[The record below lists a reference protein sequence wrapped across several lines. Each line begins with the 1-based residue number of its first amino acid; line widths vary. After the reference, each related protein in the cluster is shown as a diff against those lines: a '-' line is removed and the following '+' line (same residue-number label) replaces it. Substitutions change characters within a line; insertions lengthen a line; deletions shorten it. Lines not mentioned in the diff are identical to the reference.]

1 MIGRIDHP
9 VPWKRNGSITVF
21 LTLVFGLILALI
33 TATFENI
40 RFLTVDAYLCS
51 AADNAA
57 MSVFGDYN
65 RELYQEYGLF
75 GYGGYDGHGVTEL
88 TDTFLE
94 AISANLQTEP
104 EKTGSGHDR
113 IMGTSSGEYTSLYR
127 LCDIGV
133 VLDSVEDLT
142 EKTMFYEQLEAYLKT
157 QIVTDL
163 TQKIKNSYQDISST
177 DQRKSLQE
185 NLDMTSEYESGD
197 YEALEMDAE
206 NGAETEMSPMPEA
219 SSAPSHAGGNPLETF
234 RELLRDGVLNLVCDA
249 SDLSSESIARV
260 YSQQKQE
267 KNFQAD
273 DNTQEMGTAEL
284 LKNLL
289 AGQEDLFADDI
300 LNTSKK
306 QTKLICYAQHVFPYY
321 TKVGKQHFRY
331 GLEYLISGS
340 QQEKDNLQEIINR
353 LLVIRTVLNFA
364 YVHSDAALQ
373 AESLATATEIAGA
386 IGLPVLITA
395 IQQTILLILSLE
407 ESLVDITALLAGKS
421 VPIWKNATNFQ
432 MTYPEICSVNKVVF
446 QAKAEKYSNG
456 GKAWREGS
464 LDYQQYLWLLL
475 MMTPEKSLR
484 LRTYDLIQDDL
495 QARYNAT
502 FSLEQSV
509 SGMQYQ
515 IQYQMPFLWTGF
527 LPKGQ
532 KHGMVGKIFSG
543 LYRYQS

>member
-1 MIGRIDHP
+1 MIGMIYHR
-9 VPWKRNGSITVF
+9 VLWKNNGSITVF

-33 TATFENI
+33 TAAFENI

-57 MSVFGDYN
+57 MAVFGDYN

-88 TDTFLE
+88 SDAFLK
-94 AISANLQTEP
+94 AISADLQTEP
-104 EKTGSGHDR
+104 EKNDSGYGGIIR
-113 IMGTSSGEYTSLYR
+113 SPSGGYTSLYR
-127 LCDIGV
+127 LCDVEV
-133 VLDSVEDLT
+133 VLHDVEDLT
-142 EKTMFYEQLEAYLKT
+142 EETVFYEQMEAYLGT

-163 TQKIKNSYQDISST
+163 TEKIRNSCQDISDA
-177 DQRKSLQE
+177 DQGKALQD
-185 NLDMTSEYESGD
+185 NLNMTSEYERGD
-197 YEALEMDAE
+197 YEVPETDDE
-206 NGAETEMSPMPEA
+206 EAETSPAPET

-234 RELLRDGVLNLVCDA
+234 RELLRDGVLNMVCDA
-249 SDLSSESIARV
+249 SDLSSESIVRA

-267 KNFQAD
+267 KAFQTD
-273 DNTQEMGTAEL
+273 DTQELGTADL

-289 AGQEDLFADDI
+289 GGQEDLFADGALDI
-300 LNTSKK
+300 SKK
-306 QTKLICYAQHVFPYY
+306 QAELICYAQHVFPHY
-321 TKVGKQHFRY
+321 TKSGKQHFRY

-340 QQEKDNLQEIINR
+340 QQEKDNLQGIISR

-364 YVHSDAALQ
+364 YVHSDATLQ
-373 AESLATATEIAGA
+373 AESLATATEIAGVL
-386 IGLPVLITA
+386 GLPVLITA
-395 IQQTILLILSLE
+395 IQQTILLILAVE

-421 VPIWKNATNFQ
+421 VPIWKNASNFQ
-432 MTYPEICSVNKVVF
+432 MKYPEICSANKVVF
-446 QAKAEKYSNG
+446 QAKAENYSNE
-456 GKAWREGS
+456 GKAWRKGN

-475 MMTPEKSLR
+475 MMTSEKSLR

-502 FSLEQSV
+502 FSLEQCV

-515 IQYQMPFLWTGF
+515 IQYQMPFLWNGF

-532 KHGMVGKIFSG
+532 KQGMVGKSFSG
-543 LYRYQS
+543 HYQYQS